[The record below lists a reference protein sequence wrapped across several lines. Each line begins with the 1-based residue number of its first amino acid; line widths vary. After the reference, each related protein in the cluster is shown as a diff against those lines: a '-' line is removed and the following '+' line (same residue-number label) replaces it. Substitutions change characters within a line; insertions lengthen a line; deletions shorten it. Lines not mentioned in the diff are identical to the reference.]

1 MTTLPDIPERD
12 ARLSAAWREHS
23 AEMPPAQLDAAIL
36 AAAHRAVGSVP
47 RGSAPQDAAKQAAEA
62 GKTARAATSPQRWWM
77 PLAAAATIGA
87 VALGI
92 LQTVPLEQSAT
103 APSVSDMPSVA
114 SPSNATPRDKLKT
127 QERKDAPRAMAESAA
142 PQTAATV
149 VPPAAAP
156 ANVAATPSANPPTN
170 VPAKPAGKLVAP
182 RDTDRVAPPS
192 ASMAAAPQPFPAEKK
207 NESGE
212 FVDSKVRAGA
222 APTFANAPAASPLSE
237 PQRQSADAMTAQSP
251 PAPAAPALS
260 RMAAARDDTRQ
271 RNEVA
276 QSAPA
281 ASGAVVLAKKA
292 TSADTAAAKAIDVDA
307 WIVRIRKLHDDGKL
321 PDAVKELVALRAA
334 IPDADH
340 RLPPELRAW
349 AATVKP

>member
-1 MTTLPDIPERD
+1 MTTPDIPERD

-47 RGSAPQDAAKQAAEA
+47 QDAAKQAAEA
-62 GKTARAATSPQRWWM
+62 GKTAREATSPQRWWM

-92 LQTVPLEQSAT
+92 LQTMPLEQSAT

-114 SPSNATPRDKLKT
+114 SPPTSTSRDKLKV

-149 VPPAAAP
+149 VPPAANA
-156 ANVAATPSANPPTN
+156 SAN
-170 VPAKPAGKLVAP
+170 VPARPAGKPVAP

-192 ASMAAAPQPFPAEKK
+192 ATLAAAPQPFPAEKK

-212 FVDSKVRAGA
+212 SVDSKVRAGA
-222 APTFANAPAASPLSE
+222 TPTFANAPTASPISE

-292 TSADTAAAKAIDVDA
+292 TSADTASAKSIDVDA

-321 PDAVKELVALRAA
+321 PDAAKELVALRAA
-334 IPDADH
+334 IPDADR